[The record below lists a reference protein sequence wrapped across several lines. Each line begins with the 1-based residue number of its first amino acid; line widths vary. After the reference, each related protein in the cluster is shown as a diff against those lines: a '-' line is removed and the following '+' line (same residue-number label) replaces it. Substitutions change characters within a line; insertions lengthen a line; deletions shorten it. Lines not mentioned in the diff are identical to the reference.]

1 MLYIEIF
8 LVAISLSLDAFSLA
22 LSIGLRNISKKE
34 IKTYSLV
41 VGLYHFI
48 MPLMGFFMRL
58 LINNFF
64 TLPNKM
70 IFISVIVFIIIG
82 ILINK
87 DKDKEINIISP
98 IIFGFTVSID
108 SFSIGISLSKSY
120 LLISILQFSIISS
133 FLTYIGFK
141 IADKMKLK
149 FKNKSKYIS
158 ILILIFILIYNI
170 IK

>member
-34 IKTYSLV
+34 IKTYSVV

-82 ILINK
+82 ILI

-133 FLTYIGFK
+133 LLTYIGFK

>member
-34 IKTYSLV
+34 IKTYSVV

-64 TLPNKM
+64 TLPNKI

-82 ILINK
+82 ILI

-133 FLTYIGFK
+133 LLTYIGFK

>member
-34 IKTYSLV
+34 IKTYSVV

-48 MPLMGFFMRL
+48 MPLMGFCMRL

-64 TLPNKM
+64 TIPNKM

-82 ILINK
+82 ILI

-133 FLTYIGFK
+133 LLTYIGFK